1 MARTIC
7 VKADTNDA
15 DYIHNI
21 QLLDEADLP
30 TILKVVAAI
39 KEFDATH
46 QRGTGDYNWYARYE
60 HYGRKRSG
68 PREVYEEV
76 LTEEEIEIF
85 EEYIP
90 YGEDGIHTIE
100 SVEIYEIIN
109 KEKLL

>member
-1 MARTIC
+1 MARTIL

-15 DYIHNI
+15 DYITNASE
-21 QLLDEADLP
+21 LNEEDLP

-39 KEFDATH
+39 KDFDSRNR
-46 QRGTGDYNWYARYE
+46 RGSGKYNWYARDE
-60 HYGRKRSG
+60 HYSLSRPS
-68 PREVYEEV
+68 PHEVYEDI

-100 SVEIYEIIN
+100 SVEIFEIIN

>member
-1 MARTIC
+1 MARTIL

-15 DYIHNI
+15 DYITRSSKLN
-21 QLLDEADLP
+21 EEDLP
-30 TILKVVAAI
+30 TILKVVAEI
-39 KEFDATH
+39 KAFDARTR
-46 QRGTGDYNWYARYE
+46 RGSGEYNWYARYE

-68 PREVYEEV
+68 PREVYEDV

-100 SVEIYEIIN
+100 SVEIFEIIN